1 MLFLLALQPEPETR
15 LLLSDDVSLRQWHP
29 LQFYYF
35 HNIKKQENGI
45 LKSNS
50 PLDQEAVS
58 STVKKKKK
66 PPMKE
71 EKIHQN
77 IWKYS
82 SQLHYANVACD
93 PPKQRLVD
101 GMEVMSTM
109 VYY

>member
-1 MLFLLALQPEPETR
+1 
-15 LLLSDDVSLRQWHP
+15 
-29 LQFYYF
+29 
-35 HNIKKQENGI
+35 
-45 LKSNS
+45 
-50 PLDQEAVS
+50 
-58 STVKKKKK
+58 
-66 PPMKE
+66 MKE

-82 SQLHYANVACD
+82 SQLHYANVARD